1 MSIKSDE
8 FEQLNYSFISSEKNE
23 NLLEKEF
30 NSGTN
35 ITNKKLILKKNF
47 SSSGL
52 NNKIKSNDNI
62 FPEINLNKKRGVEL
76 GKKMNLSSNSFN
88 KIKNN
93 SFSDKAYRTFNLDT
107 NFIYNNK
114 KLKNIKSIKEIKSE
128 NPEYI
133 QTENN
138 NKIKSESKSNN
149 IIFNSI
155 EQKPKLI
162 NILNTNNNTSKKE
175 ESDKAFFQDSQRI
188 KKEYNNIQKEYVQK
202 NNSIKSMKEEEKISK
217 EVELEMK
224 NKILTEQIKRLNY
237 LYFDVLKKLIEYEE
251 SIKNIHKLK
260 ESKLKNEYILLE
272 LDYKYNQALLDL
284 EKNNKKIEELNR
296 LLTKKNTQLKQCQK
310 NLDYYFQLN
319 QKLLIDAENIYMSPK
334 IIALKNDYETK
345 INENKKSLAFY
356 KEENYK
362 KDKILLE
369 LNYGNKNIE
378 ELYNSINSMSYNKND
393 KNCYFKN
400 AQKVSKEYFTKN
412 KQNKENKEIINLKIK
427 VNNQKEKIDI
437 LNKQLKEYEDKER
450 CLKRYKS
457 NNQKKTKKINDDI
470 YNLNKNN
477 IKNNLPQLKI
487 QKTSFINYIA
497 IKEKEN
503 NDFDFMS
510 NLNMNEFL
518 YVLKKCFES
527 QLINIED
534 ITNKILK
541 RDIFNILKTNNKSN
555 YIIFINKISENFS
568 QLLKVVKTK
577 DKNDILSFVKTFL
590 FNNYIENG
598 NNIDEF
604 RKAFINTFKEIYIYD
619 KNSEEKYIKPLA
631 KYFKDKIDKLKKEFE
646 FIDLNQNG
654 IISFIALKKVIEK
667 LKINIKNDYL
677 EYMIFF
683 MKRASINDKDNINNY
698 SLKDLNYKIL
708 LEKISSVLNSNDS
721 LDISDTS
728 NLSELENNNNFDGAF
743 NSNITDDNSLI
754 EITNEEYNEKL
765 SLIMNSISSEIM
777 KKSNKNTEE
786 YINQLFSREITTD
799 EIGHQ
804 IIELSKLVDEIK
816 NSLFIQLNQIEIF
829 CLYSRFQIN
838 DSNKKNTT
846 IELIDFKSFK
856 NEILLYINQILN
868 NKNSNQIIKEKNIIE
883 NKINNE
889 NNDIKDINTLNDNN
903 KEKKDEKEEINK
915 ANEEYNDFEK
925 NLFDNEI

>member
-62 FPEINLNKKRGVEL
+62 FPEINLNKKREIKL

-114 KLKNIKSIKEIKSE
+114 KLKNIKNIKEIKSE

-162 NILNTNNNTSKKE
+162 NILNTNNNSSKKE
-175 ESDKAFFQDSQRI
+175 ESDKVFFQDSQRI

-284 EKNNKKIEELNR
+284 DKNNKKIEELNH

-345 INENKKSLAFY
+345 INENKRSLAFY

-378 ELYNSINSMSYNKND
+378 ELYNSINSMSYKKND

-470 YNLNKNN
+470 YDLNKNN
-477 IKNNLPQLKI
+477 RKNNHQQLKI

-518 YVLKKCFES
+518 YVLK
-527 QLINIED
+527 NV
-534 ITNKILK
+534 LK
-541 RDIFNILKTNNKSN
+541 
-555 YIIFINKISENFS
+555 
-568 QLLKVVKTK
+568 
-577 DKNDILSFVKTFL
+577 
-590 FNNYIENG
+590 
-598 NNIDEF
+598 
-604 RKAFINTFKEIYIYD
+604 
-619 KNSEEKYIKPLA
+619 
-631 KYFKDKIDKLKKEFE
+631 
-646 FIDLNQNG
+646 LN
-654 IISFIALKKVIEK
+654 
-667 LKINIKNDYL
+667 
-677 EYMIFF
+677 
-683 MKRASINDKDNINNY
+683 
-698 SLKDLNYKIL
+698 
-708 LEKISSVLNSNDS
+708 
-721 LDISDTS
+721 
-728 NLSELENNNNFDGAF
+728 
-743 NSNITDDNSLI
+743 
-754 EITNEEYNEKL
+754 
-765 SLIMNSISSEIM
+765 
-777 KKSNKNTEE
+777 
-786 YINQLFSREITTD
+786 
-799 EIGHQ
+799 
-804 IIELSKLVDEIK
+804 
-816 NSLFIQLNQIEIF
+816 
-829 CLYSRFQIN
+829 
-838 DSNKKNTT
+838 
-846 IELIDFKSFK
+846 
-856 NEILLYINQILN
+856 
-868 NKNSNQIIKEKNIIE
+868 
-883 NKINNE
+883 
-889 NNDIKDINTLNDNN
+889 
-903 KEKKDEKEEINK
+903 
-915 ANEEYNDFEK
+915 
-925 NLFDNEI
+925 

>member
-30 NSGTN
+30 NSGKN

-62 FPEINLNKKRGVEL
+62 FPEINLNKKREIKL

-114 KLKNIKSIKEIKSE
+114 KLKNIKNIKEIKSE

-284 EKNNKKIEELNR
+284 DKNNKKIEELNH

-345 INENKKSLAFY
+345 INENKRSLAFY

-378 ELYNSINSMSYNKND
+378 ELYNSINSMSYKKND

-470 YNLNKNN
+470 YDLNKNN
-477 IKNNLPQLKI
+477 RKNNHQQLKI

-518 YVLKKCFES
+518 YVLKKCFEA
-527 QLINIED
+527 QLICIED

-541 RDIFNILKTNNKSN
+541 PDIFNILKTNDKSN
-555 YIIFINKISENFS
+555 YIIFINKISENFC
-568 QLLKVVKTK
+568 QLLKIVKTK

-646 FIDLNQNG
+646 FIDLNQKG

-698 SLKDLNYKIL
+698 SLKDLNYKIF

-721 LDISDTS
+721 LDISD
-728 NLSELENNNNFDGAF
+728 SEFENNNNFDGAF
-743 NSNITDDNSLI
+743 NPNITDDNSLI

-816 NSLFIQLNQIEIF
+816 NSLFIQLN
-829 CLYSRFQIN
+829 
-838 DSNKKNTT
+838 
-846 IELIDFKSFK
+846 LI
-856 NEILLYINQILN
+856 
-868 NKNSNQIIKEKNIIE
+868 
-883 NKINNE
+883 
-889 NNDIKDINTLNDNN
+889 
-903 KEKKDEKEEINK
+903 
-915 ANEEYNDFEK
+915 
-925 NLFDNEI
+925 LFISWFISKTY